1 MMDSGFQELLEEF
14 LLEARERADEV
25 ETLMLRIASAD
36 SESRQAS
43 MAQVKRELHTLK
55 GNSGMMG
62 FTDLQQLAHLLE
74 DEVESLDLEAPHL
87 DDILSGLDTM
97 RSMMESIR
105 APESAAPGA
114 QEASA
119 EPEAV
124 PLAPTEVVATSVRV
138 PFTKI
143 DQMVEYQAESLIF
156 RNRLAD
162 AVGRGFEL
170 MREPPEE
177 MEDLVARSIE
187 AWDEVDSA
195 QQALEKTLNVLQEQ
209 VTELGMVPLQSLFR
223 SLGRIIHDES
233 ARERKKVD
241 LAIRGGETP
250 IDKGLLEVAS
260 EVLGHLVRNSV
271 NHGIEPLQ
279 ERRRLGKS
287 ETGQVQVSAVLEAGE
302 VRIEVAD
309 DGAGI
314 DLERLRAKATQ
325 LGAELDAAGSEYDL
339 IFADGISTREDAD
352 LGAGRGVGM
361 SAVKRGVDRHGGR
374 IEVHSERGVG
384 SRFTLRLPL
393 TTSILRSLLVTVDG
407 EGYALPLNA
416 ITELK
421 RLESHEHHEVNH
433 ARVVSWRGQLVPL
446 LDVGLAFGTAAG
458 VREQGYAIIIN
469 VHGRCRGLAIDDI
482 VGIRDIV
489 FKGLDSIVGQPTG
502 VSGSTI
508 LGDGRV
514 VMILDPNALVTIP
527 PFLSAGKGMEAS
539 AADRDSRGKAG

>member
-1 MMDSGFQELLEEF
+1 MMDSGFQELLDEF

-25 ETLMLRIASAD
+25 ETLMLRLASED
-36 SESRQAS
+36 SEARRASIAQA
-43 MAQVKRELHTLK
+43 KRELHTLK

-74 DEVESLDLEAPHL
+74 DEVESLDLSSPHL
-87 DDILSGLDTM
+87 EDILSGIDTM
-97 RSMMESIR
+97 RSMMEVIR
-105 APESAAPGA
+105 APEEEPAAGE
-114 QEASA
+114 EAPE
-119 EPEAV
+119 EPAAV
-124 PLAPTEVVATSVRV
+124 PLAPADVVATSVRV

-162 AVGRGFEL
+162 AIGRGREL
-170 MREPPEE
+170 VNAPPEDAKE
-177 MEDLVARSIE
+177 LLNRSLE
-187 AWDEVDSA
+187 AWDEVESA
-195 QQALEKTLNVLQEQ
+195 RQALEKTLNVLQEQ

-233 ARERKKVD
+233 AREGKKVD
-241 LAIRGGETP
+241 LGIRGGETP
-250 IDKGLLEVAS
+250 IDKALLEVAS

-271 NHGIEPLQ
+271 NHGVERPE
-279 ERRRLGKS
+279 ERRRLGKP
-287 ETGQVQVSAVLEAGE
+287 EIGRVQVSAVLEAGE
-302 VRIEVAD
+302 VRIDVVD

-314 DLERLRAKATQ
+314 DLDRLRAKADQ
-325 LGAELDAAGSEYDL
+325 LGAEIDGEGSEYDL

-361 SAVKRGVDRHGGR
+361 SAVKRSVDRHGGR
-374 IEVHSERGVG
+374 IEVRSQRGVG

-393 TTSILRSLLVTVDG
+393 TTSILRSLLLTVDG
-407 EGYALPLNA
+407 EEYALPLA
-416 ITELK
+416 AVTETQ
-421 RLESHEHHEVNH
+421 RLGSQERHEVNH

-446 LDVGLAFGTAAG
+446 LDIGLAFGTSG
-458 VREQGYAIIIN
+458 QVREHGYAVIIN
-469 VHGRCRGLAIDDI
+469 VHGRYRGLAIDDI

-489 FKGLDSIVGQPTG
+489 FKGLDSIVGQPIG
-502 VSGSTI
+502 ISGSTI

-527 PFLSAGKGMEAS
+527 PFLGKGPEGAS
-539 AADRDSRGKAG
+539 AKDRDSRGKAG